1 MLEMVETRRNV
12 VEGEERYDLFSSLL
26 DAAQNEQDSGMA
38 LSDDELIGGSLM
50 SQSISTLEN
59 ALPVLLGNMFIFLL
73 AGHEVGLTP
82 PPLVTVVLL

>member
-26 DAAQNEQDSGMA
+26 DAAQNEQDSGTA

-50 SQSISTLEN
+50 SQSISTF
-59 ALPVLLGNMFIFLL
+59 GKRF
-73 AGHEVGLTP
+73 TRP
-82 PPLVTVVLL
+82 PRKHVYISSCWT